1 MHLCKSVLDLH
12 LQQKVLAVTAESAE
26 MNEYFD
32 ERSYLK
38 DLTSENLWLSLNPK
52 LYTIFWYLNLQ
63 SMLVPE
69 GIYAD
74 QIKKIQKQVD
84 DVGASQQK
92 SQAEKLKKQKQKL
105 EEEKIGCLQE
115 AKKVDL
121 FLKANIHACFEGID
135 EQQLTHISTMLIQ
148 HCFLPRIL
156 FSPQDALYS
165 IHFLKM
171 LHA

>member
-1 MHLCKSVLDLH
+1 LH

-26 MNEYFD
+26 MNEYID

-92 SQAEKLKKQKQKL
+92 S
-105 EEEKIGCLQE
+105 
-115 AKKVDL
+115 
-121 FLKANIHACFEGID
+121 
-135 EQQLTHISTMLIQ
+135 
-148 HCFLPRIL
+148 
-156 FSPQDALYS
+156 
-165 IHFLKM
+165 
-171 LHA
+171 